1 MFYFMVFT
9 SLVYVVSLERN
20 PLIKL
25 SLFIFLLD
33 VNFENL
39 IIGLYVFIIF
49 STLVKFQEDQRL
61 IAISIKFIFL
71 LDVNFENL
79 TVGLYVFIIFSILAK
94 FQEDQRSITISI
106 KCLNFKFL

>member
-9 SLVYVVSLERN
+9 SLVYVVSLEKN

-49 STLVKFQEDQRL
+49 S
-61 IAISIKFIFL
+61 
-71 LDVNFENL
+71 
-79 TVGLYVFIIFSILAK
+79 ILAK

-106 KCLNFKFL
+106 KCFNFKFL